1 VSGRSGLAPFL
12 GRSCVV
18 LVVVSLALMA
28 QAGCDVTSKSAR
40 SAAGTAET
48 VGQHA
53 RAEHRR
59 LAGENARLRH
69 RRAVLRQRAASPPS
83 DSTRSTPPTPAA
95 STSAPTP
102 PTAVQPADHRRSV
115 ARSFASLQRRLG
127 GSVGVAYAP
136 VGAPNQVRRW
146 GNLVSGVAWSTI
158 KVPLAI
164 ASVRQAHGR
173 PDASVRQLMRL
184 AITWSDN
191 NAALGLWDRLGA
203 PATAAGRTEAVLRDG
218 GDDQTTVPPYQLRP
232 PYTPFGQSDWSLTS
246 QARFA
251 AALPCLRGSGPVLAL
266 MGQIIPDQSWGIGS
280 LRSTIAFK
288 GGWGPGADGRYLV
301 RQLALVRL
309 PNGARIGLTLASIAH
324 DGTFASGIAD
334 LTSLARWAVRHIHTT
349 AHSGC

>member
-1 VSGRSGLAPFL
+1 
-12 GRSCVV
+12 
-18 LVVVSLALMA
+18 
-28 QAGCDVTSKSAR
+28 
-40 SAAGTAET
+40 
-48 VGQHA
+48 
-53 RAEHRR
+53 
-59 LAGENARLRH
+59 
-69 RRAVLRQRAASPPS
+69 
-83 DSTRSTPPTPAA
+83 
-95 STSAPTP
+95 
-102 PTAVQPADHRRSV
+102 
-115 ARSFASLQRRLG
+115 
-127 GSVGVAYAP
+127 
-136 VGAPNQVRRW
+136 
-146 GNLVSGVAWSTI
+146 
-158 KVPLAI
+158 
-164 ASVRQAHGR
+164 
-173 PDASVRQLMRL
+173 MRL

-218 GDDQTTVPPYQLRP
+218 GDDQTTVPASQIRP
-232 PYTPFGQSDWSLTS
+232 PYTPFGQSNWSLTS

-309 PNGARIGLTLASIAH
+309 PNGARIGLALASIAH

-334 LTSLARWAVRHIHTT
+334 LTSLARWAVQHIHTT